1 MRIRKFEGADMREA
15 LALVKREFGPDA
27 MVVATRQIRR
37 GLMGTGVEVT
47 AAVED
52 DGAASPPAAAYGPTP
67 AFVAAG
73 AGAADAPRAHAGAPG
88 AVLSDGDVER
98 IMAPLRSE
106 LRSLRSLVRGLG
118 EDPSGHELRAELAA
132 LRQALHGLGA
142 RPAAAPLPPLA
153 EVARGARLAAPSERR
168 VIALVGQT
176 GVGKTTTIAKLAA
189 RAALVEHRQVAI
201 ISLDTFRVGGEEQ
214 MRTFADLIGVPL
226 SLCTTREQLLT
237 ALAARRRCDR
247 VYIDTAGRSPRDAGA
262 QHELEELLGGVDG
275 LELHLCLPA
284 AASAGAIDRAFARHE
299 RLGVDRLLFTKLDEA
314 DDLAQLVRAP
324 ARLARPIAHVTTGQ
338 RVPEDLED
346 ATIERLLALA
356 SGGLGGAELAA

>member
-15 LALVKREFGPDA
+15 LALVKRELGPDA
-27 MVVATRQIRR
+27 MVVATRQVRR
-37 GLMGTGVEVT
+37 GLMGTGIEVT
-47 AAVED
+47 AAIED
-52 DGAASPPAAAYGPTP
+52 DGPAAPPPAAAYGPTP
-67 AFVAAG
+67 AFVSASPPEP
-73 AGAADAPRAHAGAPG
+73 PRAAASGGPA
-88 AVLSDGDVER
+88 AQISDGDVER

-106 LRSLRSLVRGLG
+106 LRSLRSLVRGMA
-118 EDPSGHELRAELAA
+118 EDPAGQDLRAELAA
-132 LRQALHGLGA
+132 LRQAVAGLGA
-142 RPAAAPLPPLA
+142 RTQAPAAPPLA
-153 EVARGARLAAPSERR
+153 EIARGARLAAPSERR
-168 VIALVGQT
+168 LIALVGQT

-237 ALAARRRCDR
+237 ALASRRRCER

-262 QHELEELLGGVDG
+262 QHELEELLGGIDG
-275 LELHLCLPA
+275 LEVHLCLPA
-284 AASAGAIDRAFARHE
+284 AASPSAIDRVFARHE

-314 DDLAQLVRAP
+314 DDLSQLVRTP
-324 ARLARPIAHVTTGQ
+324 ARVGRAVSHLTTGQ

-346 ATIERLLALA
+346 ATNDRLLALA
-356 SGGLGGAELAA
+356 KDGLSAREIAA